1 MGNLSFFT
9 VKQKLND
16 YFLIMFEKQISKYG
30 LLLISTSI
38 ITLALIAFSKAEA
51 ASIKEAIELD
61 RNGFYEEAIEQ
72 WEKLQL
78 ESKVNIKFFS
88 GLKISGTNAK
98 LGHLNRAE
106 EVSKALTL
114 SNPQRYESWFSYAN
128 ASSAL
133 KKYSQAI
140 SAFKKSIALNPD
152 EGLGKVGLALAFF
165 GDEKP
170 DLAIAELK
178 GAMKIFKANK
188 NISWYR
194 DCRLAIRQIKDFAR
208 FPKKFADL
216 WLKKNLKRIQD
227 TFENSV
233 LDFEK
238 ILEAK

>member
-1 MGNLSFFT
+1 MEE
-9 VKQKLND
+9 KQKL
-16 YFLIMFEKQISKYG
+16 KYY
-30 LLLISTSI
+30 LLLILSSI
-38 ITLALIAFSKAEA
+38 ITLAFIPFSKAEA
-51 ASIKEAIELD
+51 TSIKEAMELD

-78 ESKVNIKFFS
+78 ESTVKIKFFA
-88 GLKISGTNAK
+88 GLKISGNNVK
-98 LGHLNRAE
+98 LGNLSQAE

-114 SNPQRYESWFSYAN
+114 SNPKQYESWFSYAN

-140 SAFKKSIALNPD
+140 TAFKKSIVLKPD
-152 EGLGKVGLALAFF
+152 EALGKVGLAFAFF

-188 NISWYR
+188 NISWYQ

-208 FPKKFADL
+208 FPPKFADL
-216 WLKKNLKRIQD
+216 WLRKNFNRIQD

-233 LDFEK
+233 LDFDK

>member
-1 MGNLSFFT
+1 MGNLSFY
-9 VKQKLND
+9 KKNQKIND
-16 YFLIMFEKQISKYG
+16 YFLIMEEKQKLKYY
-30 LLLISTSI
+30 LLLILCSI
-38 ITLALIAFSKAEA
+38 ITLAFIPFSKAEA
-51 ASIKEAIELD
+51 TSIKEAMELD

-78 ESKVNIKFFS
+78 ESTVNIKFFA
-88 GLKISGTNAK
+88 GLKISVNNAK
-98 LGHLNRAE
+98 LGNLNRAE

-114 SNPQRYESWFSYAN
+114 SNPQQYESWFSYAN
-128 ASSAL
+128 ASGAL

-140 SAFKKSIALNPD
+140 SAFKKSIALKPD
-152 EGLGKVGLALAFF
+152 EGLGKVGLAFAFF

-208 FPKKFADL
+208 FPPKFAEL

-227 TFENSV
+227 TFESSV
-233 LDFEK
+233 LDYEK
-238 ILEAK
+238 IRSFK